1 MELKHLRY
9 YLAVAEQLSFA
20 RAADNL
26 HIAQTGLSQRIMAL
40 EREFGLRLFDRSR
53 SHVRLTPAGEALR
66 ADIERIVHDADH
78 LVARAA
84 ALAAGERGIVR
95 LAHTRSASSGLPTR
109 LVAEF
114 RRRHPEM
121 TLEVAAGST
130 EDNLPRLRRRELD
143 VAFVRPPFDTEP
155 ALACLTLAYEPLVL
169 IVPERHRLARGR
181 RIARTDLLEEP
192 LVSFPRE
199 NGPRFYDHM
208 MDQVYGADRR
218 PPIAAVEPDIE
229 YTIAAAAE
237 GVGVAI
243 VGAAMAEALRPTGVV
258 VRQFVAPQP
267 VMPIAVAW
275 NTNAVSAGLDT
286 FLEFVRWR
294 SGEADA
300 IASAG

>member
-9 YLAVAEQLSFA
+9 YLAVADQLSFA

-40 EREFGLRLFDRSR
+40 EREFGLSLFDRSR
-53 SHVRLTPAGEALR
+53 SHVRLTPSGEALR
-66 ADIERIVHDADH
+66 ADIERIVHDADR

-84 ALAAGERGIVR
+84 SLAASERGIVR
-95 LAHTRSASSGLPTR
+95 LAHTKSASSGLPTR

-130 EDNLPRLRRRELD
+130 ADNLPRLRRRELD

-155 ALACLTLAYEPLVL
+155 ALGCLTLAYEPLVL

-181 RIARTDLLEEP
+181 RIARTDLLDEP
-192 LVSFPRE
+192 LVTFPRE
-199 NGPRFYDHM
+199 NGPQFYDRM
-208 MDQVYGADRR
+208 MDQVYGADHR
-218 PPIAAVEPDIE
+218 PPIATIEPDIE

-243 VGAAMAEALRPTGVV
+243 VGAAMAATLRPAGIV
-258 VRQFVAPQP
+258 VRQFAAPQP
-267 VMPIAVAW
+267 MMPIAVAW
-275 NTNAVSAGLDT
+275 NRNAVSAGLDT

-294 SGEADA
+294 SGDAAA